1 MKLKTSTLPL
11 VVLWKSAGAEHPFA
25 VMVYNSES
33 CVCGTIIGFFPLW
46 VFRQTLSQFLY
57 FILHNKQQA
66 ECRLTLIGQL
76 LEYFVCLLA
85 MLLALM
91 PRVFTGSVV
100 TSSLASTPLH
110 LTVCGMLI
118 VNLFVITW
126 IFSICFISAYNKW
139 VKGSAPSLQTSPL
152 EAIVVGV
159 LAVCGV
165 SLFAMPLLMMLLH
178 MYSSN
183 AGVSLIPTATTSVN
197 TGRRKRNAA
206 TGDSSTSY
214 LLNPKLLSQ
223 VADSFQTFLQSEEK
237 MQLLQSLI
245 S

>member
-1 MKLKTSTLPL
+1 M
-11 VVLWKSAGAEHPFA
+11 
-25 VMVYNSES
+25 
-33 CVCGTIIGFFPLW
+33 
-46 VFRQTLSQFLY
+46 
-57 FILHNKQQA
+57 
-66 ECRLTLIGQL
+66 
-76 LEYFVCLLA
+76 
-85 MLLALM
+85 
-91 PRVFTGSVV
+91 
-100 TSSLASTPLH
+100 
-110 LTVCGMLI
+110 
-118 VNLFVITW
+118 
-126 IFSICFISAYNKW
+126 
-139 VKGSAPSLQTSPL
+139 KGSAPSLQTSPL

>member
-1 MKLKTSTLPL
+1 M
-11 VVLWKSAGAEHPFA
+11 
-25 VMVYNSES
+25 
-33 CVCGTIIGFFPLW
+33 
-46 VFRQTLSQFLY
+46 
-57 FILHNKQQA
+57 
-66 ECRLTLIGQL
+66 
-76 LEYFVCLLA
+76 
-85 MLLALM
+85 
-91 PRVFTGSVV
+91 
-100 TSSLASTPLH
+100 
-110 LTVCGMLI
+110 
-118 VNLFVITW
+118 
-126 IFSICFISAYNKW
+126 
-139 VKGSAPSLQTSPL
+139 

-197 TGRRKRNAA
+197 TGRRKRNA
-206 TGDSSTSY
+206 GNNDY

-223 VADSFQTFLQSEEK
+223 VADSLQTFLKSEEK